1 MSEGILSPDELEDA
15 LTMQRETRP
24 RTPLGELLLAS
35 DVVSPPLLVR
45 LLAQQCRVRLEQDT
59 GFGTGLRRAIRQR
72 HSERARPEE
81 PAAAPVEAP
90 VKAPAPSAGPR
101 LLGELLVAQE
111 LLTPRQLEWAL
122 ATQATQAESGRLLGE
137 IIVQNGMVSMVALVN
152 ALVEQV
158 RDTPQR

>member
-111 LLTPRQLEWAL
+111 LLTPGQLEWAL
-122 ATQATQAESGRLLGE
+122 ATQAESGRLLGE